1 MVINYKEFLKV
12 TLDKEN
18 EIIEN
23 IECNLPVLGEGND
36 RICYLLPN
44 NKVLKVAK
52 TIRASCINY
61 DEVTLYQNI
70 KNKKYIIH
78 FPKIYEY
85 EHDWCL
91 WYVYDKIEMS
101 SKALNEATELIPILD
116 QADNAGYDSKG
127 RLTIIDAENI
137 NYTWFLKE
145 INPYVDNKIKEL
157 AITE

>member
-1 MVINYKEFLKV
+1 MGINYKKFLKV

-18 EIIEN
+18 EIIED

-70 KNKKYIIH
+70 KDKECIIQ

-85 EHDWCL
+85 EHDWGL
-91 WYVYDKIEMS
+91 WYVYDKIDMS
-101 SKALNEATELIPILD
+101 DKALEEATKLIPILD
-116 QADNAGYDSKG
+116 QADNAGYDENGK
-127 RLTIIDAENI
+127 LTVVDADGI
-137 NYTWFLKE
+137 NYTWFLKSE
-145 INPYVDNKIKEL
+145 NPYSL
-157 AITE
+157 